1 MRIGTC
7 YFCSSPVYPGHGTT
21 FVRNDSKVF
30 EFCRSKCHRA
40 FTRKRNPRKIKWT
53 KAARKNAG
61 KEMTVVSLHY
71 IYLRLSLY
79 YYYYYYY

>member
-21 FVRNDSKVF
+21 FVRNDAKVF

-61 KEMTVVSLHY
+61 KEMTVVSLFF
-71 IYLRLSLY
+71 LY
-79 YYYYYYY
+79 